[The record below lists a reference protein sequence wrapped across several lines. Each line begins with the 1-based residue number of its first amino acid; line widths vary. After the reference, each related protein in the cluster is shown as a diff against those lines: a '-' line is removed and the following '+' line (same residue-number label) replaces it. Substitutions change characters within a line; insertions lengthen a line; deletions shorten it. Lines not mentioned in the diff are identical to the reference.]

1 MKKFQLHLDAVIALI
16 VVFVLIFSVILFQ
29 RYQYSKLLQD
39 NIDLAWDNENLT
51 VNLDYT
57 STLLDRC
64 KTKNDSETKNNV
76 EEKISKSAE

>member
-1 MKKFQLHLDAVIALI
+1 MKKFQLHLDAVITLILVFALT
-16 VVFVLIFSVILFQ
+16 LSVILFQ

-64 KTKNDSETKNNV
+64 KTNNVSETKNNG
-76 EEKISKSAE
+76 EEKISKPAE